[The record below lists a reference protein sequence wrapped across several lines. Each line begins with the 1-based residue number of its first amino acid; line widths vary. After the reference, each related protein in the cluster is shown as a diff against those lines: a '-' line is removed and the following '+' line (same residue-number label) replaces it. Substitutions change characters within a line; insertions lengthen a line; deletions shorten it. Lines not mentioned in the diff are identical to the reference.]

1 MVLIIFYIG
10 MFIWLL
16 PPIKQYRGKLF
27 LYFLV
32 LALADPVSYTLV
44 ISLKTN
50 VYQIYGIFTF
60 ASVLAVS
67 IHKISKKNI
76 IYLSIGFILTFIV
89 IITQIRNIVYL
100 YLAILHLVILWVFLK
115 ETLISFSKNNYLIL
129 GWAILILYEISVV
142 LKLIIFLEI
151 RQTSVIY
158 YALTTGFQILIAIFF
173 TIYKVEESPKIKLSL

>member
-1 MVLIIFYIG
+1 

-76 IYLSIGFILTFIV
+76 IYLSIGFILTIIV

-100 YLAILHLVILWVFLK
+100 YLAIRVCKIICVNGVFIK
-115 ETLISFSKNNYLIL
+115 EKAPAFPQS
-129 GWAILILYEISVV
+129 
-142 LKLIIFLEI
+142 
-151 RQTSVIY
+151 
-158 YALTTGFQILIAIFF
+158 
-173 TIYKVEESPKIKLSL
+173 